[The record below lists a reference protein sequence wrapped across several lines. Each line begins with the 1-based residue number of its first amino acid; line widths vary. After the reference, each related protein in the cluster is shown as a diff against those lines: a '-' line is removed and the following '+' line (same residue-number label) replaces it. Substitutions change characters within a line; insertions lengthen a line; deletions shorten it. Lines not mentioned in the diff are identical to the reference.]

1 MCNWPEILSGQL
13 PILYASMTKYFFL
26 KVLVW
31 GLLLGGSQSVFS
43 QSSNRYFISPTGND
57 AASGLE
63 AGKALA
69 SIDKGLELAK
79 AGDTLFL
86 LPGTYSGRNLIESK
100 AGLPD
105 LPIVISSY
113 SNKPEEFA
121 IIDAQSP
128 ATQENGNEGFVI
140 ENSLWIN
147 LEKLVFRNCWASVIL
162 IRNSNYIKVAS
173 CHFSTGRRIV
183 HPIGHGSHHI
193 LVENCQVELPEEV
206 WRGWSWESLHH
217 GELGH
222 YNGALLHPNK
232 SAGGHIMRG
241 NTMIN
246 MFNGFRTRPVS
257 ILEDGNTE
265 VYRNKLINVRD
276 NEYEPETWAWNMHYY
291 YNEHLNV
298 HKMYSIDG
306 VKGGN
311 IYLYGNTYTQTK
323 DLWAIEEVS
332 GIFKYSAYEEGALT
346 HPCYAFNN
354 SYYTEAEV
362 LRRGEST
369 NHMLKHFNNAY
380 HFFEGE
386 KRFHLKA
393 WQKGYEFDYDC
404 INQDWPPNIYEH
416 DQEKHGLKNTDPM
429 FRNGIEGD
437 FRLMEASACID
448 AGIAMVLPEFNWTQS
463 FEGKA
468 PDIGAFEGNSLSDGP
483 PFRFMP
489 AAGFDLYEE
498 RPRISKHKVLKDK
511 LILYF
516 SAPLNPQS
524 LTAQSI
530 QLFQAGKAVK
540 ILSINFPRDKYEV
553 HIQTSVPLE
562 ESQCSITWEEGIVGE
577 NGLPATRWGS
587 TIPFGQKVP
596 NLPQLAAVQIE
607 RIPDMIVPDYS
618 KSRIKISLP
627 SYPDSARVEVKTKY
641 TMKPDFVDRL
651 VIYSEDGDDLAAFYP
666 SEIQGK
672 RAYFNMGQLDLPRG
686 TYKVRLRL
694 GREVLVKK
702 FSIK

>member
-1 MCNWPEILSGQL
+1 MILGFLGLS
-13 PILYASMTKYFFL
+13 ASSL
-26 KVLVW
+26 
-31 GLLLGGSQSVFS
+31 FS
-43 QSSNRYFISPTGND
+43 QNSGRYFVSPEGKES
-57 AASGLE
+57 ASGLHPNE
-63 AGKALA
+63 AFA
-69 SIDKGLELAK
+69 SIEQGLEQAG

-86 LPGTYSGRNLIESK
+86 LPGTYSGKNLIENK

-105 LPIVISSY
+105 RPLVIMSY
-113 SNKPEEFA
+113 ADNPEEYA
-121 IIDAQSP
+121 VIDAQSL
-128 ATQENGNEGFVI
+128 ASQENGNEGFVI
-140 ENSLWIN
+140 KNSSWLN

-162 IRNSNYIKVAS
+162 IRNSSYIKVAN

-183 HPIGHGSHHI
+183 HPIGHGSHHV
-193 LVENCQVELPEEV
+193 LVENCHVELPEEV

-265 VYRNKLINVRD
+265 VYRNRMINVRD

-311 IYLYGNTYTQTK
+311 IYIYGNTYTQTK

-332 GIFKYSAYEEGALT
+332 GIFKYSAYEEGALS

-369 NHMLKHFNNAY
+369 NHFLKHFNNAY

-386 KRFHLKA
+386 NRFHLKA
-393 WQKGYEFDYDC
+393 WQKGFEFDYDI
-404 INQDWPPNIYEH
+404 INQDWPANIYDH
-416 DQEKHGLKNTDPM
+416 DQERHGLKNTDPM
-429 FRNGIEGD
+429 FMDGSKGN
-437 FRLMEASACID
+437 FSLKLQSPAID
-448 AGIAMVLPEFNWTQS
+448 AAKVMVLPEFNWIQS
-463 FEGKA
+463 YEGNA
-468 PDIGAFEGNSLSDGP
+468 PDIGAFEGNQLTDGP
-483 PFRFMP
+483 PFRFIP
-489 AAGFDLYEE
+489 AQGFDLYEE
-498 RPRISKHKVLKDK
+498 RPRISKHKVLKDR
-511 LILYF
+511 LLLYF
-516 SAPLNPQS
+516 SAPLDPNT
-524 LTAQSI
+524 LDANSI
-530 QLFQAGKAVK
+530 QVYQDGKAVEVE
-540 ILSINFPRDKYEV
+540 SIDFPRDNYEV
-553 HIQTSVPLE
+553 HIQTKASLSE
-562 ESQCSITWEEGIVGE
+562 ARCSIEMGNEIKGE
-577 NGLPATRWGS
+577 NGLAVTKWAS
-587 TIPFGQKVP
+587 TIPYGKKVMESP
-596 NLPQLAAVQIE
+596 ELSSIPIE
-607 RIPDMIVPDYS
+607 RKPDMQVPDFS
-618 KSRIKISLP
+618 KTRLKILLP
-627 SYPDSARVEVKTKY
+627 SYPDSARALIKTKEE
-641 TMKPDFVDRL
+641 MKPDFVDRL

-666 SEIQGK
+666 SEINGK
-672 RAYFNMGQLDLPRG
+672 EAVFKLGQLNLPKGKYRA
-686 TYKVRLRL
+686 RLRL

-702 FSIK
+702 FSVR